1 MVSQCANPSCEVQ
14 FLYFGEGQL
23 ITVRRYENSFAKSA
37 VEFFW
42 LCGDCVMSMT
52 LEFGSN
58 GNMNLV
64 PRPPQGR
71 MPRVIG
77 YELRPEG

>member
-1 MVSQCANPSCEVQ
+1 MVSQCANPACEAQ

-23 ITVRRYENSFAKSA
+23 ITVRRYGNSFAKSA

-42 LCGDCVMSMT
+42 LCGDCVLSMS
-52 LEFGSN
+52 LEIGPG

-64 PRPPQGR
+64 QRHPQGNA
-71 MPRVIG
+71 PREIG
-77 YELRPEG
+77 YELRPED

>member
-1 MVSQCANPSCEVQ
+1 MVSQCANPACEAQ

-23 ITVRRYENSFAKSA
+23 ITVRRYEDSSARSA

-42 LCGDCVMSMT
+42 LCGDCVTSMRM
-52 LEFGSN
+52 EIGSS

-64 PRPPQGR
+64 PRHPPGR
-71 MPRVIG
+71 APREVG
-77 YELRPEG
+77 YELRSSG

>member
-1 MVSQCANPSCEVQ
+1 MVSQCANPACEAQ

-23 ITVRRYENSFAKSA
+23 ITIRRCAHSPKEPT

-42 LCGDCVMSMT
+42 LCGACCMRMS
-52 LEFGSN
+52 LEVGSD

-64 PRPPQGR
+64 PRYLQGEA
-71 MPRVIG
+71 PKEVG
-77 YELRPEG
+77 YELR